1 MITFEIYSQCEML
14 PKDSTN
20 NLSGKIAARVESV
33 DMAKR
38 GAPPAA
44 AELSYGGI
52 VCGY

>member
-1 MITFEIYSQCEML
+1 MSTFEIYSQSEML

-33 DMAKR
+33 DVAKG
-38 GAPPAA
+38 GAPAA
-44 AELSYGGI
+44 AELSYEI